1 MSEET
6 NDRLGFLHQI
16 DLLILIGAL
25 LALFVALGSEPWWTL
40 TGTTTTTLLSI
51 QVSPFYLHINA
62 LGLPPSAAFAN
73 NLGTFT
79 RVLLILGSIALFAA
93 SIQPTAWWRN
103 LAVYFGLS
111 SLAELYFSFIMNF
124 YWAETAMAQ
133 TYGVIPP
140 YYGTAALQGSILGL
154 DLRYYTAPLVTA
166 TFYFPYYLGFLCIGL
181 VLGRSVIKVIHERA
195 FQVLSAL
202 LPGGGI
208 HDVYLSPPYQNVW
221 FSSNDKEFNPL
232 GKDPQTLSDDELL
245 VSFQKLYNTVEPG
258 GSLSI
263 ILPDWA
269 IGLEDRFQKLMPI
282 TGFEVESSA
291 VVYRIPG
298 KPENQ
303 LRFRKTVQEQK
314 PALKAKEAIGIEE
327 PALHLTLPSPP
338 TIFPTSEL
346 PQPPMPTQGAVDL
359 QPPPV
364 LEIIKSPAWGNAR
377 MTRPERA
384 MLKSAVATITARQEP
399 VPYRELLN
407 QVYMELVDKKIDFDS
422 ARQIETTLLSHN
434 GREILLLE
442 ESDETGAKVQRKW
455 WLGDQQMAPEKARRF
470 PFLGKIT
477 GARSKLPKP
486 QVLLTKFQKPRYEHQ
501 SPNADDSDSEESTS

>member
-1 MSEET
+1 
-6 NDRLGFLHQI
+6 
-16 DLLILIGAL
+16 
-25 LALFVALGSEPWWTL
+25 
-40 TGTTTTTLLSI
+40 
-51 QVSPFYLHINA
+51 
-62 LGLPPSAAFAN
+62 
-73 NLGTFT
+73 
-79 RVLLILGSIALFAA
+79 
-93 SIQPTAWWRN
+93 
-103 LAVYFGLS
+103 
-111 SLAELYFSFIMNF
+111 MNF
-124 YWAETAMAQ
+124 FWAETAMAQ

-166 TFYFPYYLGFLCIGL
+166 TFYFPYYLGFMCMGL

-195 FQVLSAL
+195 FQVLTAL

-221 FSSNDKEFNPL
+221 FSSSDKEFNPL
-232 GKDPQTLSDDELL
+232 GKDPQTLNDDELL

-269 IGLEDRFQKLMPI
+269 IGLEGRFQKLMPA
-282 TGFEVESSA
+282 TGFEIESSG
-291 VVYRIPG
+291 VIYRIPG
-298 KPENQ
+298 KRENQ
-303 LRFRKTVQEQK
+303 LRFRKPPQEQK
-314 PALKAKEAIGIEE
+314 TLSKVGQALDEQAPA
-327 PALHLTLPSPP
+327 LTLPSPP
-338 TIFPTSEL
+338 TIPPDTEL
-346 PQPPMPTQGAVDL
+346 SPPAAPAGGSVDL
-359 QPPPV
+359 EPPPV
-364 LEIIKSPAWGNAR
+364 LEIVQPPAWRNAR

-399 VPYRELLN
+399 IPYRELLN
-407 QVYMELVDKKIDFDS
+407 QVYMELVDKKVDFDS
-422 ARQIETTLLSHN
+422 ARQIETTLLNHN

-477 GARSKLPKP
+477 RTRSKLPKP
-486 QVLLTKFQKPRYEHQ
+486 QALLTKFQKPHYGHQ
-501 SPNADDSDSEESTS
+501 SPNADDSDQEESTS

>member
-6 NDRLGFLHQI
+6 NDKLGFLRQV
-16 DLLILIGAL
+16 DLLILAGAL
-25 LALFVALGSEPWWTL
+25 MALFVSLGSEPWWTL
-40 TGTTTTTLLSI
+40 TGATTATLLSI

-79 RVLLILGSIALFAA
+79 RILLILGSLALFGA
-93 SIQPTAWWRN
+93 SVQPTAWWRN

-166 TFYFPYYLGFLCIGL
+166 TFYFPYYLGFLCMGL

-202 LPGGGI
+202 LPAGGI

-232 GKDPQTLSDDELL
+232 GKDPQTLNDDELL

-269 IGLEDRFQKLMPI
+269 IGLESRFQKLMPA
-282 TGFEVESSA
+282 TGFEIESSA

-298 KPENQ
+298 KRENQ
-303 LRFRKTVQEQK
+303 LRFRKPLQEQK
-314 PALKAKEAIGIEE
+314 TLSKVGQALDEQDPALI
-327 PALHLTLPSPP
+327 LPSPP
-338 TIFPTSEL
+338 TILRATEL
-346 PQPPMPTQGAVDL
+346 SPPAAPAGGSADL
-359 QPPPV
+359 EPPPV
-364 LEIIKSPAWGNAR
+364 LEIVQPPARRNAR

-384 MLKSAVATITARQEP
+384 MLKSAVAIITARQEP

-407 QVYMELVDKKIDFDS
+407 QVYMELVDKKVDFDS
-422 ARQIETTLLSHN
+422 ARQIETTLLNHN

-477 GARSKLPKP
+477 RARSKLPKP
-486 QVLLTKFQKPRYEHQ
+486 QALLTKFQKPRYEHQ